1 MLFDARF
8 FELPERQRAESLST
22 FDWVEFRCDLKQSLP
37 IPTIAAAG
45 FVQVDVNLHFRIDL
59 RTVAKTPSCEGLETN
74 RASEK
79 TPRVNSGELPA
90 FANERFRFL
99 PGVDIAKVN
108 ERYAVWGNQ
117 LVSKSP
123 EWCFT
128 VSQKG
133 KVQGWFL
140 SSMDAEGSLNLTLA
154 MLSPKAEIS
163 GVHLCAT
170 NARTLCAWLCSN
182 RSGYN
187 FFSLPR
193 KLPRTEYSQRQK

>member
-1 MLFDARF
+1 MIQKHDFNSDWSQSQAGVLFDARF

-22 FDWVEFRCDLKQSLP
+22 FDWVEFRCDLKHSLP

-79 TPRVNSGELPA
+79 TLRVNSGELPA

-117 LVSKSP
+117 LVSKSRNGASRFP
-123 EWCFT
+123 KRAK
-128 VSQKG
+128 SR
-133 KVQGWFL
+133 
-140 SSMDAEGSLNLTLA
+140 DGS
-154 MLSPKAEIS
+154 
-163 GVHLCAT
+163 
-170 NARTLCAWLCSN
+170 
-182 RSGYN
+182 
-187 FFSLPR
+187 
-193 KLPRTEYSQRQK
+193 